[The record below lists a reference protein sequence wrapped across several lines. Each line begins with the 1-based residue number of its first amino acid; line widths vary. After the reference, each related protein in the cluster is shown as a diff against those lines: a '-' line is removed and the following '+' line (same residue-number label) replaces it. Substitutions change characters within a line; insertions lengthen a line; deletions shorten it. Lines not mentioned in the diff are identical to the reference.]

1 MNRRELEQ
9 ALEAIHPRC
18 FGWALA
24 CCGHDRDEAEEALQ
38 ASYLKALDG
47 SARFD
52 GRSALRTWFFGVVK
66 RTAMERRRRRFR
78 LRLGLDRW
86 LAARPRAESGPTPE
100 ALTDAAERHER
111 LRSLLSELTPRQ
123 RELLHLV
130 FYQELT
136 IEEAAS
142 VLEVSLGTAR
152 THYER
157 GKARLRRSLARA
169 EKDDERSRPVRA
181 ETERPVLGSQTIRD

>member
-1 MNRRELEQ
+1 MDHGELEQ

-24 CCGHDRDEAEEALQ
+24 CCGHDRHEAEEALQ
-38 ASYLKALDG
+38 ASCLKALDG

-52 GRSALRTWFFGVVK
+52 GRSTLRTWFFGVVK
-66 RTAMERRRRRFR
+66 RTAAEQRRSRFR
-78 LRLGLDRW
+78 RLLGLDRW
-86 LAARPRAESGPTPE
+86 RVDRPRRSAGPSPE
-100 ALTDAAERHER
+100 ALTDAAQRDEQ
-111 LRSLLSELTPRQ
+111 LRNLLSDLTPRQ

-157 GKARLRRSLARA
+157 GKARLRRLLARA
-169 EKDDERSRPVRA
+169 EKDDERTRRVRSEASR
-181 ETERPVLGSQTIRD
+181 TVLGS